1 MDLNVNSQAS
11 RGVEQLELIAADTA
25 RFLFDQKA
33 DQILVLRVREMI
45 HISSYFIL
53 ASGRSARQVRTM
65 GDSVER
71 FLKPMHLPRIGF
83 HGRDDSRWYCLD
95 HGEIVIHL
103 FEEEARE
110 YYDLENLWVKA
121 PRLEVDFMSRAITS
135 EPEDAA

>member
-1 MDLNVNSQAS
+1 
-11 RGVEQLELIAADTA
+11 
-25 RFLFDQKA
+25 
-33 DQILVLRVREMI
+33 
-45 HISSYFIL
+45 
-53 ASGRSARQVRTM
+53 M

-95 HGEIVIHL
+95 HGEIVLHL

-121 PRLEVDFMSRAITS
+121 PRLEVDFMSRAVAS
-135 EPEDAA
+135 EPEGGA